1 MGLMGA
7 GGGHGQSTG
16 FTVWAP
22 PGHPQVK
29 VRQACPPP
37 AGWLRE
43 DGWVLGR
50 GSPQTHPI
58 LWLQEASGHVWL
70 ICSSQAPSPGG
81 GGGSTRGLMRPG
93 PERRSTGRQTPQ
105 CHPCSWNGQPAPAAF
120 PEMVVG
126 GRGRQ
131 LSPHPLG
138 HRRRQTLSPSALSP
152 LASQPGTQESTPLS
166 VHPGEAGAGVAAP
179 PARPWDRRG
188 W

>member
-1 MGLMGA
+1 MGLMEA
-7 GGGHGQSTG
+7 GGSHGQSTG

-43 DGWVLGR
+43 DGWVLGW

-81 GGGSTRGLMRPG
+81 GGGKHQGPDEARPR
-93 PERRSTGRQTPQ
+93 EKEHREADSPQ
-105 CHPCSWNGQPAPAAF
+105 CHPCSWDGQPAPAAF

-126 GRGRQ
+126 GRGRR

-138 HRRRQTLSPSALSP
+138 HRHGQTLSPSALSP

-166 VHPGEAGAGVAAP
+166 VYPG
-179 PARPWDRRG
+179 
-188 W
+188 